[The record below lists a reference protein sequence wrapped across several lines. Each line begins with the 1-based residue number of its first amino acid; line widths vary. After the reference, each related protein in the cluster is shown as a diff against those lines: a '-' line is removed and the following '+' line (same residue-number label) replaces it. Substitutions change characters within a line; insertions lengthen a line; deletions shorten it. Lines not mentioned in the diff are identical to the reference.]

1 MTSWW
6 QQSVKLLDAIARA
19 QASQRQDTLTKPP
32 GSLGRL
38 EEIALRL
45 AAMQGRAKPQIKQPA
60 ITVFAGDHGVVAE
73 GVAAFP
79 QAVTQ
84 QMLANFVAGGA
95 AISVLARELGARLEV
110 VDVGTLAPEAIIGV
124 VVGKAGLGTANLAR
138 EAAMRDDQLMH
149 CLDQGRL
156 AVQRALA
163 AGADIFIGGEMGIG
177 NTTPAAAVSC
187 ALLGLSGAEMA
198 GPGTGLDAAGV
209 SHKATV
215 IDRALALHG
224 FLPSP
229 ASGGGAGGEGL
240 APAQA
245 KSLPREI
252 LSHARELRKN
262 QTDAEQLLWEVLRAK
277 RFMDLKFRRQHTVA
291 PYILD
296 FYCDALKLVIE
307 LDGGQH
313 AEQQAYDQARTAFLE
328 GKGMTVLRFWN
339 NQVLAETEAVLGA
352 IYAAVVQRQPL
363 PSPPT
368 PPPLAGEGSIAALRC
383 VGGFEI
389 AALAGAYIA
398 CAQAGLPVL
407 VDGFIT
413 SAAALAAC
421 RLNPGTR
428 DWLLFAH
435 ASAEPGHARLLA
447 ALDARP
453 LLQLDMRLGEGSGA
467 ATALPLLRLACALH
481 AGMATFAEA
490 GVQTE

>member
-1 MTSWW
+1 MSSSALNKAWW
-6 QQSVKLLDAIARA
+6 HNPVKALDASAHQA
-19 QASQRQDTLTKPP
+19 ASQRQATLTKPP

-38 EEIALRL
+38 EEIAITL
-45 AAMQGRAKPQIKQPA
+45 AAMQGCAKPRIEQPT
-60 ITVFAGDHGVVAE
+60 ITVFAGDHGVVVE

-79 QAVTQ
+79 QGVTQ

-95 AISVLARELGARLEV
+95 AISVLAKAQGARLEV
-110 VDVGTLAPEAIIGV
+110 VDVGTLAPTDIVGV
-124 VVGKAGLGTANLAR
+124 VSGKAGSGTANLAR
-138 EAAMRDDQLMH
+138 EAAMTDDQLTQ

-156 AVQRALA
+156 AVHRALA

-177 NTTPAAAVSC
+177 NTTPAAALSC
-187 ALLGLSGAEMA
+187 ALLGLPGAALA

-229 ASGGGAGGEGL
+229 AA
-240 APAQA
+240 
-245 KSLPREI
+245 
-252 LSHARELRKN
+252 
-262 QTDAEQLLWEVLRAK
+262 T
-277 RFMDLKFRRQHTVA
+277 F
-291 PYILD
+291 
-296 FYCDALKLVIE
+296 
-307 LDGGQH
+307 
-313 AEQQAYDQARTAFLE
+313 
-328 GKGMTVLRFWN
+328 
-339 NQVLAETEAVLGA
+339 
-352 IYAAVVQRQPL
+352 
-363 PSPPT
+363 PS
-368 PPPLAGEGSIAALRC
+368 AWEGSIAALRC

-413 SAAALAAC
+413 TAAVLAAC
-421 RLNPGTR
+421 RMNPGVR

-447 ALDARP
+447 ALEARP

-490 GVQTE
+490 GVHAGEIAE